1 MTTGLRGDGIKKRN
15 NTRAWRFPVFP
26 WRGAGGGLLADQDE
40 PEAAKH
46 MGTSRGML
54 PKSAGN
60 CSETPSC
67 ISQPL
72 FFIPATQWEFF
83 LESQPKY
90 PHEVAFLDHSEATA
104 FTRHSL
110 WQQLTLYL
118 LSHHEFGWL
127 NEYPMQLVLNRW
139 SICVWQR
146 WASAQMAKLQ
156 SCSPWL
162 STAQTTV
169 APSSMAS
176 PIATSPHPWGLLSR
190 VSHGTPPHSSAL
202 TIFCK
207 PISVGWTP
215 LHSTATHTFCSL
227 RTFWMKKR

>member
-15 NTRAWRFPVFP
+15 NTRAWRRPCFS
-26 WRGAGGGLLADQDE
+26 WGGSLADQDE

-46 MGTSRGML
+46 MGTSQGML

-60 CSETPSC
+60 CSETLSC

-83 LESQPKY
+83 LESQPKC
-90 PHEVAFLDHSEATA
+90 PHEVAFLDHSEAAA

-127 NEYPMQLVLNRW
+127 NEYPMQLVFNRW

-146 WASAQMAKLQ
+146 WDQDQCTFDIPFYVLVSLSPSFVLISLIKFLLTVLSLQ
-156 SCSPWL
+156 
-162 STAQTTV
+162 
-169 APSSMAS
+169 
-176 PIATSPHPWGLLSR
+176 R
-190 VSHGTPPHSSAL
+190 
-202 TIFCK
+202 
-207 PISVGWTP
+207 
-215 LHSTATHTFCSL
+215 TFCL
-227 RTFWMKKR
+227 IDFL

>member
-15 NTRAWRFPVFP
+15 NTRAWRRPCFS
-26 WRGAGGGLLADQDE
+26 WGGSLADQDE

-46 MGTSRGML
+46 MGTSQGML

-60 CSETPSC
+60 CSETLSC

-83 LESQPKY
+83 LESQPKC
-90 PHEVAFLDHSEATA
+90 PHEVAFLDHSEAAA

-162 STAQTTV
+162 STTPDNCCTFIYGLSNGSEPPPMGPAQ
-169 APSSMAS
+169 PSLSWNSISQLS
-176 PIATSPHPWGLLSR
+176 PDYLLQTHISG
-190 VSHGTPPHSSAL
+190 VDPTPQHCNPYL
-202 TIFCK
+202 
-207 PISVGWTP
+207 
-215 LHSTATHTFCSL
+215 L
-227 RTFWMKKR
+227 